1 MKQRII
7 TAIIAAA
14 LFIPFVI
21 YGKVPFT
28 LLVIALAVVGFYEIL
43 KMKGISI
50 FSIPGVIGL
59 LTLVVLVIPRDWAGE
74 VVQIIGYSSILMV
87 VYGLMILLLI
97 YVVLV
102 KNKITF
108 DEVGFILLGAFYVG
122 MGFHYLIE
130 TRNYDNGL
138 LFIVYCLL
146 VVWTTDSGAYFVGRK
161 FGKNKLWPE
170 ISPKKTVE
178 GFVGGIVIA
187 VIFAVGLQMLYPF
200 MSSYVLLI
208 FITIF
213 ASVIGQMGDLVE
225 SAIKRHYGVK
235 DSGTI
240 LPGHGG
246 ILDRFDSLLFVV
258 PLLHFLHLFGN

>member
-21 YGKVPFT
+21 YGEVPFT
-28 LLVIALAVVGFYEIL
+28 LLVLAMAVVGFYEIL

-50 FSIPGVIGL
+50 FSVPGFIGL
-59 LTLVVLVIPRDWAGE
+59 LTLIMLVIPKDWASE
-74 VVQIIGYSSILMV
+74 VEQAIGYSSVLMV
-87 VYGLMILLLI
+87 VYGLMMLLLI

-122 MGFHYLIE
+122 LGFHYLIE
-130 TRNYDNGL
+130 TRNYGL
-138 LFIVYCLL
+138 EFVVYCLL

-161 FGKNKLWPE
+161 LGKNKLWPE

-187 VIFAVGLQMLYPF
+187 VIFAVGMQAIYPF
-200 MSSYVLLI
+200 ANGYVSLI

-213 ASVIGQMGDLVE
+213 ASIIGQMGDLVE
-225 SAIKRHYGVK
+225 SAIKRHFDVK
-235 DSGTI
+235 DSGNI

>member
-14 LFIPFVI
+14 LFIPFVL

-28 LLVIALAVVGFYEIL
+28 LLVVAMAVVGFYEL
-43 KMKGISI
+43 VKMKGISI

-59 LTLVVLVIPRDWAGE
+59 LALILLVIPNHWQAD
-74 VVQIIGYSSILMV
+74 VVQAIGYSSVLMV

-97 YVVLV
+97 YIVLV

-108 DEVGFILLGAFYVG
+108 DEIGFILLGAFYVG
-122 MGFHYLIE
+122 MGFHFLIE
-130 TRNYDNGL
+130 TRNDGIEW
-138 LFIVYCLL
+138 IVYCLL

-170 ISPKKTVE
+170 ISPKKTIE

-187 VIFAVGLQMLYPF
+187 VIFAIGLQYIQPI
-200 MSSYVLLI
+200 MSSFVSLI
-208 FITIF
+208 LITIV
-213 ASVIGQMGDLVE
+213 ASIMGQMGDLVE
-225 SAIKRHYGVK
+225 SAIKRHYNVK
-235 DSGTI
+235 DSGNI

-258 PLLHFLHLFGN
+258 PLLHFLHLFS

>member
-14 LFIPFVI
+14 LFIPFVL

-28 LLVIALAVVGFYEIL
+28 LLVVAMAVVGFYEIL

-59 LTLVVLVIPRDWAGE
+59 LALVLLVIPNNWQVE
-74 VVQIIGYSSILMV
+74 VVQAIGYSSILMV

-108 DEVGFILLGAFYVG
+108 DEIGFILLGAFYVG

-130 TRNYDNGL
+130 TRSAGIEW
-138 LFIVYCLL
+138 IVYCLL

-161 FGKNKLWPE
+161 LGKNKLWPE
-170 ISPKKTVE
+170 ISPKKTIE

-187 VIFAVGLQMLYPF
+187 VIFAVGMQMITPF
-200 MSSYVLLI
+200 MNGYVSLI
-208 FITIF
+208 LITIF
-213 ASVIGQMGDLVE
+213 ASIIGQMGDLVE

-235 DSGTI
+235 DSGNI

-258 PLLHFLHLFGN
+258 PLLHFLHLFS

>member
-7 TAIIAAA
+7 TGVVAAA

-21 YGKVPFT
+21 YGGAPFAV
-28 LLVIALAVVGFYEIL
+28 VISALAIVGFYEIL

-50 FSIPGVIGL
+50 FSVPGL
-59 LTLVVLVIPRDWAGE
+59 LGVLALLILVVPNDWSKE
-74 VVQIIGYSSILMV
+74 VVNVLQYDSKYMI
-87 VYGLMILLLI
+87 VYGLAALLLI
-97 YVVLV
+97 YIVLV
-102 KNKITF
+102 KNKMTF
-108 DEVGFILLGAFYVG
+108 DEVGFILLSAFYVG
-122 MGFHYLIE
+122 LGFHYFIE
-130 TRNYDNGL
+130 TRFIGL
-138 LFIVYCLL
+138 EFVVFVLL

-187 VIFAVGLQMLYPF
+187 VLFAIAMQLIYPF
-200 MSSYVLLI
+200 AQSWLQLI
-208 FITIF
+208 LVTII
-213 ASVIGQMGDLVE
+213 ASIVGQMGDLVE

-235 DSGTI
+235 DSGNI

-258 PLLHFLHLFGN
+258 PLLHFVHFFM

>member
-7 TAIIAAA
+7 TGVIAAA

-21 YGKVPFT
+21 YGGTPFA
-28 LLVIALAVVGFYEIL
+28 LLMSIIAVIGFYELL

-50 FSIPGVIGL
+50 ASVPGIIGTL
-59 LTLVVLVIPRDWAGE
+59 ALFVLVVPNDWSLNIAE
-74 VVQIIGYSSILMV
+74 FFQYDSILMI
-87 VYGLMILLLI
+87 VYGIAILLLI
-97 YVVLV
+97 YIVLV
-102 KNKITF
+102 KNKMTF
-108 DEVGFILLGAFYVG
+108 DEIGFILLGALYVG
-122 MGFHYLIE
+122 LGFHYFIE
-130 TRNYDNGL
+130 TRFIGL
-138 LFIVYCLL
+138 EYVVFVLL

-161 FGKNKLWPE
+161 LGKNKLWPE

-187 VIFAVGLQMLYPF
+187 VIFAIAMQ
-200 MSSYVLLI
+200 LI
-208 FITIF
+208 HPF
-213 ASVIGQMGDLVE
+213 ASSWLQLIVVTIIASIIGQMGDLVE

-235 DSGTI
+235 DSGNI

-258 PLLHFLHLFGN
+258 PLLHFLHFFS

>member
-7 TAIIAAA
+7 TGVVAAA

-21 YGKVPFT
+21 YGGAPF
-28 LLVIALAVVGFYEIL
+28 AVVISAIAIIGFYEIL

-50 FSIPGVIGL
+50 FSIPGL
-59 LTLVVLVIPRDWAGE
+59 LGALALLILVVPNDWSKE
-74 VVQIIGYSSILMV
+74 VVDLLQYDSKYMI
-87 VYGLMILLLI
+87 VYGLAALLLI
-97 YVVLV
+97 YIVLV
-102 KNKITF
+102 KNKMTF
-108 DEVGFILLGAFYVG
+108 DEVGFILLSAFYVG
-122 MGFHYLIE
+122 LGFHYFIE
-130 TRNYDNGL
+130 TRFIGL
-138 LFIVYCLL
+138 EFVVFVLL

-178 GFVGGIVIA
+178 GFVGGIFIA
-187 VIFAVGLQMLYPF
+187 VLFAIAMQLIYPF
-200 MSSYVLLI
+200 AQSWLQLI
-208 FITIF
+208 LVTII
-213 ASVIGQMGDLVE
+213 ASIVGQMGDLVE

-235 DSGTI
+235 DSGNI

-258 PLLHFLHLFGN
+258 PLLHFVHFFM

>member
-7 TAIIAAA
+7 TGVVAAA

-21 YGKVPFT
+21 YGGAPFAV
-28 LLVIALAVVGFYEIL
+28 VISALAIIGFYEIL

-50 FSIPGVIGL
+50 FSIPGLIGALAL
-59 LTLVVLVIPRDWAGE
+59 LILVVPNDWSNE
-74 VVQIIGYSSILMV
+74 IVDLLQYDSKYTI
-87 VYGLMILLLI
+87 VYGLTALLLI
-97 YVVLV
+97 YIVLV
-102 KNKITF
+102 KNKMTF
-108 DEVGFILLGAFYVG
+108 DEVGLILLSAFYVG
-122 MGFHYLIE
+122 LGFHYFIE
-130 TRNYDNGL
+130 TRFIGL
-138 LFIVYCLL
+138 EYVVFVLL

-161 FGKNKLWPE
+161 LGKNKLWPE

-187 VIFAVGLQMLYPF
+187 VLFAIAMQLVYPF
-200 MSSYVLLI
+200 AQSWLQLI
-208 FITIF
+208 VVTII
-213 ASVIGQMGDLVE
+213 ASIVGQMGDLVE

-235 DSGTI
+235 DSGNI

-258 PLLHFLHLFGN
+258 PLLHFVHFFM

>member
-21 YGKVPFT
+21 YGKVPFAI
-28 LLVIALAVVGFYEIL
+28 LVLAMAIVGFYEIL

-50 FSIPGVIGL
+50 FSVPGFLGL
-59 LTLVVLVIPRDWAGE
+59 ITLIILVIPKDWSE
-74 VVQIIGYSSILMV
+74 RVVELIGYSSNLMV
-87 VYGLMILLLI
+87 VYGLMMLLLI

-122 MGFHYLIE
+122 LGFHYLIE
-130 TRNYDNGL
+130 TRNVGL
-138 LFIVYCLL
+138 EYVVYCLL

-161 FGKNKLWPE
+161 LGKNKLWPE
-170 ISPKKTVE
+170 ISPKKTIE
-178 GFVGGIVIA
+178 GFIGGIVIA
-187 VIFAVGLQMLYPF
+187 VIFAVGMQLIYPF
-200 MSSYVLLI
+200 ANGYISLV
-208 FITIF
+208 FVTIF
-213 ASVIGQMGDLVE
+213 ASIIGQMGDLVE
-225 SAIKRHYGVK
+225 SAIKRHFDVK
-235 DSGTI
+235 DSGNI

-258 PLLHFLHLFGN
+258 PLIHFLHLFGN